1 MGLTCYCECNEE
13 NAAWWYSH
21 SAPAVLQTL
30 RPRRCKSCNE
40 LLHPACEGLAGV
52 TVLPFARW
60 RGPHNEVEERIHGDE
75 VPLAPWYLCSG
86 CYPIYLALDQ
96 AGVCVQLGE
105 NMEELLNE
113 FNTTYAPKGFRL
125 KLSPGW
131 QFVRGEY
138 VGLS

>member
-86 CYPIYLALDQ
+86 SL
-96 AGVCVQLGE
+96 
-105 NMEELLNE
+105 
-113 FNTTYAPKGFRL
+113 
-125 KLSPGW
+125 
-131 QFVRGEY
+131 
-138 VGLS
+138 